1 MVEKDHVS
9 KESEATTQV
18 RMEVEVSTLLLSNHK
33 SNVIAEN
40 VLTYFLCLSSVFEVQ
55 VARFGTKQ

>member
-1 MVEKDHVS
+1 MEKGHVS
-9 KESEATTQV
+9 KESEVTTQV

-40 VLTYFLCLSSVFEVQ
+40 VLTYFLYLSSMFEVQ